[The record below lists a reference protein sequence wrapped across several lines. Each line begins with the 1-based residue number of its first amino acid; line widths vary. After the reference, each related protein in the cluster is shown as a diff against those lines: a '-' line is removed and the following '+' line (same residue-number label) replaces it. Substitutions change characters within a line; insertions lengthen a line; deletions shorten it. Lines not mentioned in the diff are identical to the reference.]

1 MDKRLIHNFIWI
13 PILIIAIIAII
24 MGVVWISHPEPW
36 LLDQVP
42 NEVLLKNTFENLFA
56 DEINLY
62 LSSYLIVIY
71 KFFGLWLMSIGL
83 LMFNYVYI
91 TRLGTELSRTSI
103 HIIILII
110 LTGMYVLVFK
120 FIPTS
125 PFVPLLYLL
134 TALFVTSICFSFK
147 LGE

>member
-125 PFVPLLYLL
+125 PFVALLYLL

>member
-1 MDKRLIHNFIWI
+1 MDKRLIHNFTWI
-13 PILIIAIIAII
+13 PVLLIAIIAIS
-24 MGVVWISHPEPW
+24 MGVVWMLHPEPW
-36 LLDQVP
+36 LLDKVP
-42 NEVLLKNTFENLFA
+42 NEILLKSSFEKLFA
-56 DEINLY
+56 NEINLY

-83 LMFNYVYI
+83 LILNYVYI
-91 TRLGTELSRTSI
+91 TRLGTKSSRTGI

-125 PFVPLLYLL
+125 PFVVLLYLL